1 MSLAL
6 AGRAVTLHEA
16 GGRAGGR
23 CRSYH
28 DARLG
33 RLIDNG
39 NHLLLSGNRSAMRY
53 LADVGAADALVGPA
67 SACFP
72 FLDLRTGRRWTLRPN
87 RGRLPWWLLR
97 SGRRVP
103 DTKARDYLSSAL
115 RLAAAGL
122 ERTVADC
129 VGDRGALFERF
140 WEPLAIAA
148 LNTPAGSGAS
158 RLLWPVLRETF
169 ARGEAACR
177 PRIARVGLS
186 HAFVEPA
193 LRLLG
198 RRGATVRFGRRL
210 RGLACAPRHSPTL
223 PTTPSAAPSAAHRA
237 ATHLDFGSERVALQE
252 GESVILAVPPVA
264 ASALVPSLTAPRESS
279 AIVNVHF
286 RLSEPARLPGE
297 APFLGLIGGTAQWL
311 FVRGDVASITVS
323 AAGALA
329 VEPAEAIAGKTWR
342 DAAAALG
349 LGREVPPYRVVKERR
364 ATFAQTPGEARRRP
378 KTRCGLANVYLAGDW
393 TDTGLPATIE
403 GAIRSG
409 RMAARAVTGG

>member
-1 MSLAL
+1 M
-6 AGRAVTLHEA
+6 
-16 GGRAGGR
+16 
-23 CRSYH
+23 
-28 DARLG
+28 D
-33 RLIDNG
+33 
-39 NHLLLSGNRSAMRY
+39 
-53 LADVGAADALVGPA
+53 
-67 SACFP
+67 
-72 FLDLRTGRRWTLRPN
+72 
-87 RGRLPWWLLR
+87 
-97 SGRRVP
+97 
-103 DTKARDYLSSAL
+103 
-115 RLAAAGL
+115 
-122 ERTVADC
+122 
-129 VGDRGALFERF
+129 
-140 WEPLAIAA
+140 
-148 LNTPAGSGAS
+148 
-158 RLLWPVLRETF
+158 
-169 ARGEAACR
+169 
-177 PRIARVGLS
+177 
-186 HAFVEPA
+186 PA

-210 RGLACAPRHSPTL
+210 RGIAWAGHPAAAP
-223 PTTPSAAPSAAHRA
+223 TPSTALPA
-237 ATHLDFGSERVALQE
+237 ATHLDFGSERVALRE
-252 GESVILAVPPVA
+252 GESVILAVPPAA
-264 ASALVPSLTAPRESS
+264 ASALVPSLTAPRESN

-329 VEPAEAIAGKTWR
+329 AEPAEAIAGKTWR

-409 RMAARAVTGG
+409 YVAARAVTGG